1 MVITLDKKERCN
13 WISTIIKGSW
23 GPETCITLMIL
34 EIQLYRSFLPN
45 VITMVLKLGASL
57 WLAMPI
63 HWYALLFDLIFHF
76 IMFSV
81 SDNIYLNILSSSDLK
96 LWISNWN
103 NLQKYPGYSFFT
115 KLHWCACGWAP
126 KVVSSC
132 IHNTL
137 GKHTWTMHLAKILH
151 TFCVEKWGML
161 GLLCQ
166 YDGCDLSVGFLL
178 DGQKNKKL
186 PVGRFFSI

>member
-1 MVITLDKKERCN
+1 MSWSPVLISARTQKLEDTIRGHLKSITMHM
-13 WISTIIKGSW
+13 STFLRL
-23 GPETCITLMIL
+23 PLMIV
-34 EIQLYRSFLPN
+34 EIQLHRSFLPN

-115 KLHWCACGWAP
+115 KLHWCRCGWGVYERPRLYLVAY
-126 KVVSSC
+126 
-132 IHNTL
+132 ITH
-137 GKHTWTMHLAKILH
+137 
-151 TFCVEKWGML
+151 
-161 GLLCQ
+161 
-166 YDGCDLSVGFLL
+166 
-178 DGQKNKKL
+178 
-186 PVGRFFSI
+186 